1 MHFLASLSRLPL
13 LLQHLAEGVGEWI
26 GGGVDMGVIGRGE
39 EDDDGGAL
47 KLGIANE
54 LLDHQPAFGAQIG
67 RKV

>member
-1 MHFLASLSRLPL
+1 MPRLVGVPL
-13 LLQHLAEGVGEWI
+13 LLQHLTEGVGEWV
-26 GGGVDMGVIGRGE
+26 GGGVDVGVIGWGE

-47 KLGIANE
+47 DVGVANE